1 MNIPENEKIDGFE
14 YGAHWST
21 PGRSGWYVR
30 KSDGPWVQARS
41 TPAPNELPDD
51 YDEAYREA
59 VAELPDEERN
69 PIRFVAANDLRN
81 WIDDHMPND
90 RSYGAE
96 VDCVF
101 GAIMAMDHPQFGDD
115 NWALFLRNLDLDSLV
130 TKREYVVEQYVRCI
144 QRVLVTAVSPADAI
158 ARLLRDGEGV
168 PDGEPEYLGLNEDHG
183 IFPEEDSELCE
194 EAERLGV
201 VLGRPH
207 GYIPSIR
214 SVEAAEIHWSSD
226 YINAIKRR
234 HR

>member
-1 MNIPENEKIDGFE
+1 MLF
-14 YGAHWST
+14 
-21 PGRSGWYVR
+21 RS
-30 KSDGPWVQARS
+30 
-41 TPAPNELPDD
+41 
-51 YDEAYREA
+51 
-59 VAELPDEERN
+59 
-69 PIRFVAANDLRN
+69 
-81 WIDDHMPND
+81 
-90 RSYGAE
+90 
-96 VDCVF
+96 
-101 GAIMAMDHPQFGDD
+101 
-115 NWALFLRNLDLDSLV
+115 
-130 TKREYVVEQYVRCI
+130 
-144 QRVLVTAVSPADAI
+144 I